1 MSATAHADPLDWA
14 RLHRAV
20 LTIVI
25 LSMALAAAVGLLL
38 ATRLATTSA
47 PVPAT
52 SVLHRHLTPTDD
64 GCPVVRKA
72 GPC

>member
-1 MSATAHADPLDWA
+1 MSATAHADPLHWA
-14 RLHRAV
+14 RVHRAV

-38 ATRLATTSA
+38 TTRLASTSA
-47 PVPAT
+47 SVPAT
-52 SVLHRHLTPTDD
+52 SVSHGQLTPTDN
-64 GCPVVRKA
+64 GCQIVRKT